1 MQNHLELKYE
11 RALTKHKEQANRDVR
26 KKFEALENE
35 NQMLKDENLQL
46 AHDKREL
53 TSRLDT
59 ALKDFK

>member
-1 MQNHLELKYE
+1 M
-11 RALTKHKEQANRDVR
+11 TKHKEQANRDVR

-53 TSRLDT
+53 TARLDT
-59 ALKDFK
+59 ALKDFR